1 MSVSTPKKLTTTQV
15 APKAPARRGVSLR
28 IEGKKKVV
36 VAKRVSTFS
45 GFTHTRD
52 EAKRLSASSF
62 TELPEFK
69 LHR

>member
-1 MSVSTPKKLTTTQV
+1 MTVSTPKKPTTGQVTQ
-15 APKAPARRGVSLR
+15 KSPARRGVSLR
-28 IEGKKKVV
+28 IDGKKKVV
-36 VAKRVSTFS
+36 VVKRVATFS
-45 GFTHTRD
+45 GFTHTRE